1 MSNSTAT
8 PITAE
13 KKNTNS
19 DVKTNMNA
27 DAKKNVIDNHKKA
40 AVHHE
45 AAAKNHNDAA
55 KFREEGDDEKAGSC
69 EIIFLFRYFEPDRIS
84 YQVFLFLGLVRR
96 ICDGR
101 KYWLY
106 LKAACRRGPSA

>member
-13 KKNTNS
+13 KKNSNS
-19 DVKTNMNA
+19 DVKTNMNGDAKTNMNA

-55 KFREEGDDEKAGSC
+55 KFREEGDDEKAEESTVKAHGHHALANQHQRQAVKNSSC
-69 EIIFLFRYFEPDRIS
+69 K
-84 YQVFLFLGLVRR
+84 
-96 ICDGR
+96 C
-101 KYWLY
+101 
-106 LKAACRRGPSA
+106 

>member
-8 PITAE
+8 PIPAE

-19 DVKTNMNA
+19 DVKTNMNG

-55 KFREEGDDEKAGSC
+55 KFREEDNDEKADEST
-69 EIIFLFRYFEPDRIS
+69 
-84 YQVFLFLGLVRR
+84 V
-96 ICDGR
+96 
-101 KYWLY
+101 
-106 LKAACRRGPSA
+106 KAHGHHAMANHHQRQAVKNSSSQY

>member
-19 DVKTNMNA
+19 DVKTNMNGDAKTNMNA

-40 AVHHE
+40 AVH
-45 AAAKNHNDAA
+45 NDAA
-55 KFREEGDDEKAGSC
+55 KFREEGDDEKAEESTVKAHGHHALANQHQRQAVKNSSC
-69 EIIFLFRYFEPDRIS
+69 K
-84 YQVFLFLGLVRR
+84 
-96 ICDGR
+96 C
-101 KYWLY
+101 
-106 LKAACRRGPSA
+106 